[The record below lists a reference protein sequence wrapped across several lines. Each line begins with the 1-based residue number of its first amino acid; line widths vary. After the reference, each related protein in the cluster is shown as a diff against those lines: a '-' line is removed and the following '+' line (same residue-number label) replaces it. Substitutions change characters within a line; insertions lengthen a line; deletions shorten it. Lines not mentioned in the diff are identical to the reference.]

1 MYNLI
6 PSNLLRQIFTPI
18 KRKYV
23 MKHSSSRILRK
34 LFTFVIRPKEIVAVP
49 SYYSQQLSCQILYLS
64 HLFVKF
70 FGERGSGVFVEI
82 GANNGIN
89 CSNTWGLAERGWT
102 GYMVEAIPE
111 LAQECRDN
119 HSDHKSV
126 SIFESAISDLDDQEL
141 KFNVSGTLS
150 TANQEL
156 KSEYLNTEWARPS
169 VTNREIVV
177 KTKKLDTFL
186 RENEIMIG
194 FDLLVVDVEGLEGK
208 VFSGFSLHLFL
219 PKMIIIELVD
229 THPHLKATANSDALL
244 GQQILSAGYEIVYKD
259 VINTV
264 FVRRDVWENAYL
276 LK

>member
-1 MYNLI
+1 
-6 PSNLLRQIFTPI
+6 
-18 KRKYV
+18 
-23 MKHSSSRILRK
+23 MKNTSSRILRK
-34 LFTFVIRPKEIVAVP
+34 LFRSMNRPKGIIAVP
-49 SYYSQQLSCQILYLS
+49 DYYPQQPSCQILYLS
-64 HLFVKF
+64 HLFAKF
-70 FGERGSGVFVEI
+70 FGERDSGVFVEI

-111 LAQECRDN
+111 LAHECRNN
-119 HSDHKSV
+119 HSGHKLV
-126 SIFESAISDLDDQEL
+126 SIFEHAISDLDDHEL

-156 KSEYLNTEWARPS
+156 KSEYLNTAWARPS
-169 VTNREIVV
+169 VTNREIVLR
-177 KTKKLDTFL
+177 TKKLDTFL
-186 RENEIMIG
+186 IENEIMID

-208 VFSGFSLHLFL
+208 VFSGFSLNLFL
-219 PKMIIIELVD
+219 PKMIVIELVD
-229 THPHLKATANSDALL
+229 THPHLETTSNSDALL

-264 FVRRDVWENAYL
+264 FVRRDIWENAYL